1 MTGELTRWKP
11 FEGLTTLRRDMDRL
25 WDRFIGDDWM
35 PSRERN
41 GWSPALNLSET
52 KNNLIVKTEI
62 AGVDPKEVNISVTG
76 DVLSIKGEKKEE
88 KEEKDENY
96 HLMESSYGYFSR
108 TVRLPVEVE
117 QEKIKASC
125 KNGVLKITLPKSTKS
140 KAKEI
145 KIDVEK

>member
-1 MTGELTRWKP
+1 MSGELTRWKP
-11 FEGLTTLRRDMDRL
+11 FEGLTMLRRDMDRL
-25 WDRFIGDDWM
+25 WDRFIGDDWL
-35 PSRERN
+35 PIRERN
-41 GWSPALNLSET
+41 GWAPSLDISET

-62 AGVDPKEVNISVTG
+62 AGVDPKEVNISVSG

-96 HLMESSYGYFSR
+96 HLMESSYGSFSR

-117 QEKIKASC
+117 QDKIKASC

>member
-1 MTGELTRWKP
+1 MSGEITRWKP

-35 PSRERN
+35 PARLRN
-41 GWSPALNLSET
+41 GWSPSLDISET
-52 KNNLIVKTEI
+52 KTNLIVKTEI
-62 AGVDPKEVNISVTG
+62 AGVDPKDVNISITG
-76 DVLSIKGEKKEE
+76 DVLTIKGEKKEE

-96 HLMESSYGYFSR
+96 HLMESNYGSFSR
-108 TVRLPVEVE
+108 SVRLPVEVE
-117 QEKIKASC
+117 QDKIKANC

-145 KIDVEK
+145 KIDVNK